1 MNLISYC
8 RTLID
13 LSSST
18 IKHLLPK
25 GNGKAVA
32 RFANPNPMSRR
43 IVAALKLA
51 PRGAVPN
58 DILAIDRFSIRLD
71 VKWFARDVHPWDRD
85 LPPRLQAELFT
96 NQCLEDVEAV
106 IPRLFEQLP
115 EIDVL
120 EIGVLQRDSSIR
132 IVGGIV
138 HRTDLVTQSGS
149 SVGMRLRTL
158 GINYRRAGLE
168 FETIA

>member
-8 RTLID
+8 HTLID
-13 LSSST
+13 LSSSA
-18 IKHLLPK
+18 IKHLLRK

-32 RFANPNPMSRR
+32 RLANPNPMSHR
-43 IVAALKLA
+43 IAAALKLA
-51 PRGAVPN
+51 PRGAVRN
-58 DILAIDRFSIRLD
+58 DILVIDRFSIRLD
-71 VKWFARDVHPWDRD
+71 VQWFARDVHPWNRD
-85 LPPRLQAELFT
+85 LPPCQQAELFT

-120 EIGVLQRDSSIR
+120 EIGVLQRGSR
-132 IVGGIV
+132 TRVMGGTI

-158 GINYRRAGLE
+158 GINYRRTDSQ
-168 FETIA
+168 FEAIA